1 MGAQNIHHKD
11 SGAFTG
17 EISAPMIRSCG
28 CKIVEL
34 GHAERYKYFNET
46 DTLVNKK
53 IIQAIKYNLI
63 PLVCFGEEKKIT
75 NIFIRKKELI
85 KKIKT
90 MFKNISLD
98 KNKKII
104 LAYEPVWAIG
114 KEKSANFIY
123 VSETV
128 KIIRQYF
135 IEKLKFSQKQIFIVY
150 GGSVNLINAKDFLNI
165 DQLDGIF
172 IGRSAINANNF
183 INICKLVEK

>member
-104 LAYEPVWAIG
+104 LAYEPIWAIG
-114 KEKSANFIY
+114 KEKSANFTY

-150 GGSVNLINAKDFLNI
+150 GGSVNLINAKDFLYI

-183 INICKLVEK
+183 LNICKLVEK

>member
-104 LAYEPVWAIG
+104 LAYEPIWAIG
-114 KEKSANFIY
+114 KEKSANLTY

-150 GGSVNLINAKDFLNI
+150 GGSVNLINAKDFLYI